1 MHCFRC
7 LHSTKKGP
15 ATMPLYEYHCEPC
28 GHAFE
33 TLVRSS
39 SDVPRCP
46 KCGNDRVAKQFS
58 VPAASPTGSLGQFS
72 PASASETCGRPQ
84 CGMGGCQGLG

>member
-1 MHCFRC
+1 
-7 LHSTKKGP
+7 
-15 ATMPLYEYHCEPC
+15 MPLYEYHCEPC
-28 GHAFE
+28 DHAFE

-46 KCGNDRVAKQFS
+46 KCGNARVTKQFS
-58 VPAASPTGSLGQFS
+58 VPAASPTGTLGYPS
-72 PASASETCGRPQ
+72 AIPSASETCGRPQ